1 MAIGEPWIAE
11 RTMSQKDTM
20 ALLGRALVGRMGTV
34 SSEGTPY
41 VVPLDFVFEDGPP
54 RIHLHIARQPGHLSS
69 NLDFSSK
76 VCFEVDE
83 PGPLVATG
91 ETACETDHA
100 YESAV
105 CFGQARV
112 VSSKRERARI
122 ARLFVRRFLDQAM
135 PDRSY
140 KPGLVLL
147 DAVEFVTVHVDI
159 MTGKRG
165 PVLGQPGGPAV
176 PPGM

>member
-1 MAIGEPWIAE
+1 MPVGEPRIAE
-11 RTMSQKDTM
+11 RTMSQKDTV
-20 ALLGRALVGRMGTV
+20 ALLQRALVGRIGTV
-34 SSEGTPY
+34 GSEGMPY
-41 VVPLDFVFEDGPP
+41 VVPLNFVFEDGPP

-83 PGPLVATG
+83 PGPLIATG
-91 ETACETDHA
+91 ETACETDHG

-112 VSSKRERARI
+112 ISNKRERRRI

-140 KPGLVLL
+140 KPGLALL
-147 DAVEFVTVHVDI
+147 ETTEFVTVHVDI

-165 PVLGQPGGPAV
+165 PVPG
-176 PPGM
+176 

>member
-1 MAIGEPWIAE
+1 MAIGKPRIRE
-11 RTMSQKDTM
+11 RVMSRKDTI
-20 ALLGRALVGRMGTV
+20 ALLQRSLVGRIGTV
-34 SSEGTPY
+34 DSAGMPY
-41 VVPLDFVFEDGPP
+41 VVPLDFVFEDKPP

-69 NLDFSSK
+69 NLGFSSK
-76 VCFEVDE
+76 VCFEVDD

-105 CFGQARV
+105 CFGRARV
-112 VSSKRERARI
+112 VSGKRERGRI

-140 KPGLVLL
+140 KPGLTLL
-147 DAVEFVTVHVDI
+147 KTVEFVTLDLEV
-159 MTGKRG
+159 MTGKHG
-165 PVLGQPGGPAV
+165 AALG
-176 PPGM
+176 